1 MAEFRSSW
9 RRDGGSAIW
18 AGIRVTRPA
27 TRCGSDRTGKSPGR
41 MTVRTPDV
49 TEEALR
55 RWVDPAISATDSQSK
70 HGAIVGVCKASQRLQ
85 SHVLAE
91 RLTGPLGPRPV
102 FAVGQRGLHPPT
114 IPAVTP
120 HNDLCCTA
128 RPGRDRWRSEHRQIW
143 GVQDELC
150 DCPRP
155 LRWARCRRH
164 GAGAPH
170 WHG

>member
-1 MAEFRSSW
+1 MADPQYGPEFASLGPPRGA
-9 RRDGGSAIW
+9 D
-18 AGIRVTRPA
+18 P
-27 TRCGSDRTGKSPGR
+27 TGKSPGC

-55 RWVDPAISATDSQSK
+55 RWVDPAISGTDSQSK
-70 HGAIVGVCKASQRLQ
+70 HGAIVGVSAKPHNGFKATCSPK
-85 SHVLAE
+85 
-91 RLTGPLGPRPV
+91 RLTVPLGPRPV
-102 FAVGQRGLHPPT
+102 FAGGQRGVHPPT

-128 RPGRDRWRSEHRQIW
+128 RPGRDRWPSEHGQIG

-164 GAGAPH
+164 VAGAPH
-170 WHG
+170 WYG